1 MAVSS
6 RDLDPE
12 SSDLQPRDSA
22 QPAAPIYVTSGAF
35 PLTREQLIGTLIGL
49 LLSLLIAALDQTI
62 VGTAMPRIIA
72 QLNGFERYPWVT
84 TAYLLASTLAVPIF
98 ARLSD
103 LYGRKGFFLWGIVL
117 FVVASG
123 LCGAAGEWEFWGID
137 GMNQL
142 IVFRGLQGI
151 GAGMIV
157 GLLFTIIGDVFAP
170 RERGKYQGLF
180 AAVWGLA
187 SIFGPTLGGWLTDSL
202 SWRWTFYVNLPV
214 GAIAVAM
221 IALEFPNIRPPR
233 KEHVIDWMGV
243 FTLSASLIPL
253 LIALTW
259 VSDYGWTAPRV
270 VWLLVLAAVM
280 AAAFLVTE
288 QRAVEP
294 LLPLSL
300 FKDPI
305 IAVCSMAV
313 FLLGMGMFGVIVY
326 LPLFMQGVLGIS
338 ATKSGSLLTPLMM
351 AAVVT
356 SIFAGQFTSRT
367 GKYKMPAVAGSIL
380 VAISMVLFARM
391 DGNTTEFEVIRN
403 MVIAG
408 LGMGVMQPIY
418 TLAVQNSAPRAV
430 MGAATAST
438 QFFRS
443 IGSTLG
449 VAVFG
454 SLLLTLYKSDFNAAV
469 PKGVPE
475 IALKPFSNPL
485 MLVQIKPRLDAAF
498 AAYPGGAHLL
508 EVLMANVRTAL
519 IHGLQVI
526 FFAGAI
532 AMAFGIVIN
541 LLLKEVPLRTVEGPA
556 PVPE

>member
-1 MAVSS
+1 MSASLS
-6 RDLDPE
+6 DP
-12 SSDLQPRDSA
+12 DSGSA
-22 QPAAPIYVTSGAF
+22 TPALAAGPVYVTSGAF

-49 LLSLLIAALDQTI
+49 LLSLLLAALDQTI

-84 TAYLLASTLAVPIF
+84 TSYLLASTLAVPIF

-103 LYGRKGFFLWGIVL
+103 LYGRKGFFLWGAVL
-117 FVVASG
+117 FVAASG
-123 LCGAAGEWEFWGID
+123 LCGAAGEWEFWGLD

-142 IVFRGLQGI
+142 IIFRGLQGI

-157 GLLFTIIGDVFAP
+157 GLLFTIIGDIFAP

-187 SIFGPTLGGWLTDSL
+187 SIFGPTLGGWMTDSL

-253 LIALTW
+253 LLALTW
-259 VSDYGWTAPRV
+259 VSDYGWSATRV
-270 VWLLVLAAVM
+270 VWLLAMALVM
-280 AAAFLVTE
+280 AVAFLVTE
-288 QRAVEP
+288 SRASEP

-300 FKDPI
+300 FRNKV
-305 IAVCSMAV
+305 IAVCSIAV
-313 FLLGMGMFGVIVY
+313 FLLGMGMFGVILY

-351 AAVVT
+351 AAVGS
-356 SIFAGQFTSRT
+356 SIFAGQYTSKT
-367 GKYKMPAVAGSIL
+367 GKYKMPVVVGSVL
-380 VAISMVLFARM
+380 VAIAMILFARM
-391 DGNTTEFEVIRN
+391 DGTTTELQVIIN

-408 LGMGVMQPIY
+408 LGMGVMQPVY

-454 SLLLTLYKSDFNAAV
+454 SMLLTLYKTDFNAAV
-469 PKGVPE
+469 PKGVPPV
-475 IALKPFSNPL
+475 ALTPFANPL
-485 MLVQIKPRLDAAF
+485 MLVQIKPRLVAAF
-498 AAYPGGAHLL
+498 GQYPGGKELL
-508 EVLMANVRTAL
+508 ETLMGNVRVAL

-526 FFAGAI
+526 FMAGAV
-532 AMAFGIVIN
+532 AMAFGIIVN
-541 LLLKEVPLRTVEGPA
+541 AMLPEVPLRTVEAEAQAA
-556 PVPE
+556 PVME

>member
-1 MAVSS
+1 MSAPPSDPVSG
-6 RDLDPE
+6 
-12 SSDLQPRDSA
+12 SSAIASPVG
-22 QPAAPIYVTSGAF
+22 PVYVTSGAF

-49 LLSLLIAALDQTI
+49 LLSLLLAALDQTI
-62 VGTAMPRIIA
+62 VGTAMPRIIS

-84 TAYLLASTLAVPIF
+84 TAYLLASTIAVPIF

-103 LYGRKGFFLWGIVL
+103 LYGRKGFFLWGAVL
-117 FVVASG
+117 FVVSSG
-123 LCGAAGEWEFWGID
+123 LCGAAGEWEIFGLD

-142 IVFRGLQGI
+142 ILFRGLQGI
-151 GAGMIV
+151 GAGMIT
-157 GLLFTIIGDVFAP
+157 GLLFTIIGDIFAP

-221 IALEFPNIRPPR
+221 IALEFPNIHPPR

-243 FTLSASLIPL
+243 FTLSGSLIPL
-253 LIALTW
+253 LLALTW
-259 VSDYGWTAPRV
+259 VADYGWTSPRV
-270 VWLLVLAAVM
+270 VWLLAVAVVM
-280 AAAFLVTE
+280 AVAFIFVE
-288 QRAVEP
+288 SRAVEP

-300 FKDPI
+300 FKNRV
-305 IAVCSMAV
+305 IAVCSLAV
-313 FLLGMGMFGVIVY
+313 FLLGMGMFGVILY

-338 ATKSGSLLTPLMM
+338 ATKSGSLLTPLMI
-351 AAVVT
+351 AAVAT
-356 SIFAGQFTSRT
+356 SIFAGQYTSRT
-367 GKYKMPAVAGSIL
+367 GRYKLPAVGGSIL
-380 VAISMVLFARM
+380 VAIAMILFARM
-391 DGNTTEFEVIRN
+391 DGNTTEFEVIVN

-449 VAVFG
+449 VAIFG
-454 SLLLTLYKSDFNAAV
+454 SMLLTLYKNDFNAAV
-469 PKGVPE
+469 PKGVPAL
-475 IALKPFSNPL
+475 ALKPFANPL
-485 MLVQIKPRLDAAF
+485 MLVQIKPRLVAAF
-498 AAYPGGAHLL
+498 GQYPGGKELL
-508 EVLMANVRTAL
+508 DQLMGNVRVAL

-526 FFAGAI
+526 FLAGAV
-532 AMAFGIVIN
+532 AMALGIVVN
-541 LLLKEVPLRTVEGPA
+541 LMLPEVPLRTMEGEAPA
-556 PVPE
+556 PAME

>member
-1 MAVSS
+1 MSAS
-6 RDLDPE
+6 LTDPE
-12 SSDLQPRDSA
+12 SGPTA
-22 QPAAPIYVTSGAF
+22 PAAPAGPIYVTSGAF

-49 LLSLLIAALDQTI
+49 LLSLLLAALDQTI

-103 LYGRKGFFLWGIVL
+103 LYGRKGFFLWGAVL
-117 FVVASG
+117 FVVSSG
-123 LCGAAGEWEFWGID
+123 LCGAAGEWEFWGLD

-142 IVFRGLQGI
+142 IIFRGLQGI

-157 GLLFTIIGDVFAP
+157 GLLFTIIGDIFAP

-187 SIFGPTLGGWLTDSL
+187 SIFGPTLGGWMTDSL

-214 GAIAVAM
+214 GAVAVAT
-221 IALEFPNIRPPR
+221 IAMEFPNIRPPR

-253 LIALTW
+253 LLALTW

-270 VWLLVLAAVM
+270 VWLLVMAVLM
-280 AAAFLVTE
+280 AVAFIVTE
-288 QRAVEP
+288 MRAVEP

-300 FKDPI
+300 FKNRV
-305 IAVCSMAV
+305 IAICSIAV
-313 FLLGMGMFGVIVY
+313 FLLGMGMFGVILY
-326 LPLFMQGVLGIS
+326 LPLFMQGVMGIS

-351 AAVVT
+351 GAVLT
-356 SIFAGQFTSRT
+356 SILAGQYTSRT
-367 GKYKMPAVAGSIL
+367 GKYKMPAVVGSVL
-380 VAISMVLFARM
+380 VAIAMILFARM
-391 DGNTTEFEVIRN
+391 DGSTTEFEVICN

-449 VAVFG
+449 VAIFG
-454 SLLLTLYKSDFNAAV
+454 SLLLTLYKNDFNAAV
-469 PKGVPE
+469 PQGVPA

-485 MLVQIKPRLDAAF
+485 MLVQIKPRLVAAF
-498 AAYPGGAHLL
+498 AQYPGGKELL
-508 EVLMANVRTAL
+508 DVLMGNVRVAL

-526 FFAGAI
+526 FFAGAV
-532 AMAFGIVIN
+532 AMALGIIVN
-541 LLLKEVPLRTVEGPA
+541 LLLPEVPLRTVEVEAHAA
-556 PVPE
+556 PVME